1 MSCKMIKI
9 KEYKVGKRGL
19 RGAVLSLPKIFVDDN
34 DLGPGDVLEIF
45 RDNEVTGKDAL
56 IIIPKNSNKIVER
69 NISTVG

>member
-1 MSCKMIKI
+1 MIKI

-45 RDNEVTGKDAL
+45 RDNELAGKDAL
-56 IIIPKNSNKIVER
+56 IIIPKNTIKNVESNL
-69 NISTVG
+69 STVG

>member
-1 MSCKMIKI
+1 MIKI